1 MSQNKFYGLK
11 YDSVFKNVFYRDK
24 ELLKKFLSDILS
36 IYYDKDI
43 IVKEV
48 KLLNLELTKDRF
60 YIKNKTVDIRV
71 DTGEKIINCEIN
83 LSYDKET
90 EIRNFCFLSQAVN
103 ESIKK
108 GHDYVN
114 IKDHIQFNFNFMKN
128 KTQGVEESRYENIT
142 TNTPKFTFMKTID
155 INVDYFMDTWYNS
168 GKEKEYY
175 DKFKSIIMFGLDDNE
190 LKMLKDEDVYMK
202 KIKKEVLDL
211 NKDPEFY
218 QWLTDEEDKEF
229 LYNSRV
235 IRYKR
240 EGIEQGSK
248 ETKIDI
254 VKKMKKENIPI
265 ETIKKIT
272 GLSIEQIE
280 KI

>member
-1 MSQNKFYGLK
+1 MQQNKFYGLK
-11 YDSVFKNVFYRDK
+11 YDSVFKNVFYRDE

-36 IYYDKDI
+36 IYYDKDV
-43 IVKEV
+43 IVKNV

-71 DTGEKIINCEIN
+71 DTGDKIINCEIN

-90 EIRNFCFLSQAVN
+90 EIRNFCFLTQALN

-108 GHDYVN
+108 GDDYVN
-114 IKDHIQFNFNFMKN
+114 IKDHIQFNFNFMGFKAR
-128 KTQGVEESRYENIT
+128 GIEESRYENIT
-142 TNTPKFTFMKTID
+142 TNTPKFKFIKTID
-155 INVDYFMDTWYNS
+155 INVDYFKDTWYNS

-175 DKFKSIIMFGLDDNE
+175 DKFKSIIMFGLDVNE
-190 LKMLKDEDVYMK
+190 LKELKESDEYMK
-202 KIKKEVLDL
+202 KIQKEVLDL

-235 IRYKR
+235 IRYKQ
-240 EGIEQGSK
+240 EGIEEGSR

-254 VKKMKKENIPI
+254 VKKMKKENLPI

-272 GLSIEQIE
+272 GLNIEEIE